1 MRNRPTMDD
10 VARSAGVSKAT
21 VSRVLAGIPNS
32 ATEATAQHVRQVASN
47 LGYVVN
53 SLASSL
59 RSRQSFTI
67 GLVVADVSNPFFG
80 NIAIGVEARLAQI
93 GYSVILG
100 NSGNRLEREKAI
112 VRLLVEKQI
121 DGLIVAPSTLMGD
134 HLREAQERGARLVLV
149 DSQIADIAAD
159 TVSIDD
165 RAAARTAVDHL
176 LALGHRRIA
185 IVSGPLTAAFD
196 IERLDGYRDAVT
208 AHGIEVSPDLIVSGD
223 LGPDGGRRA
232 ADVIAAMAERPT
244 AVFVTNNMM
253 TLGLLVGLS
262 ELRLKIPQDIS
273 VIAFDDQDWYSV
285 CHPPLSGIVNPGYDI
300 GVTAAERLLLAI
312 EAPLPLPH
320 ERILLP
326 YLLKQRSSV
335 RDMRQ
340 AGA

>member
-1 MRNRPTMDD
+1 MRRPTMDD

-21 VSRVLAGIPNS
+21 VSRVLAGIANG
-32 ATEATAQHVRQVASN
+32 ATEATAQHVRQVASD

-67 GLVVADVSNPFFG
+67 GLVIADVSNPFFG
-80 NIAIGVEARLAQI
+80 NIASGVEARLSET

-121 DGLIVAPSTLMGD
+121 DGLIVAPSTETGD

-149 DSQIADIAAD
+149 DSQISAVAAD
-159 TVSIDD
+159 TVAIDN
-165 RAAARTAVDHL
+165 RAAARAAVEHL

-196 IERLDGYRDAVT
+196 IERLDGYRDALQ
-208 AHGIEVSPDLIVSGD
+208 AHGIAPAPDLVLVGD
-223 LGPDGGRRA
+223 LGPDGGRKA
-232 ADVIAAMAERPT
+232 ADAIVGMAERPT
-244 AVFVTNNMM
+244 AAFVTNNMM
-253 TLGLLVGLS
+253 TLGLLVGFS
-262 ELRLKIPQDIS
+262 ELRLHIPEDVS
-273 VIAFDDQDWYSV
+273 VIAFDDQDWYSI
-285 CHPPLSGIVNPGYDI
+285 CRPPLTGMVNPGYEM
-300 GVTAAERLLLAI
+300 GRMAAERLLRAI
-312 EAPLPLPH
+312 DSTQPLPP

-326 YLLKQRSSV
+326 YALKERESV
-335 RDMRQ
+335 RDLR
-340 AGA
+340 